1 MASKKSQTLKT
12 FTSTCD
18 KDYDRH
24 TYKLVLKN
32 GKALVLQD
40 YEMVRAYWY
49 QYRVQLDSVEV
60 LDK

>member
-1 MASKKSQTLKT
+1 MASKKKLNT

-24 TYKLVLKN
+24 NYKLVLKN
-32 GKALVLQD
+32 GKAILVED
-40 YEMVRAYWY
+40 YETARQYWY
-49 QYRVQLDSVEV
+49 QYRAQLETVEV

>member
-1 MASKKSQTLKT
+1 MASKKPQELKT

-32 GKALVLQD
+32 GKALILED
-40 YEMVRAYWY
+40 YEMVRQYWY
-49 QYRVQLDSVEV
+49 QYKTQMECVEV
-60 LDK
+60 LSK